1 MNSSLPTCTSSSA
14 FNVTDSASEDVE
26 TAHIHESN
34 CHLFTTSSTRDCIP
48 TSFENPTNLCYSPK
62 PITTSN
68 PYMQYQIAA
77 GAHLAYFNTFMRT
90 AQNNK
95 DCSITLRSQQHR
107 RKPRVLFTQ
116 RQVNELEERFKKQR
130 YVTASEREELAN
142 ALGLS
147 ATQVKIWFQ
156 NRRYKCKRL
165 AQDRTL
171 QLSQLP
177 FNPLFASAMP
187 FGFSC
192 LSKE

>member
-1 MNSSLPTCTSSSA
+1 
-14 FNVTDSASEDVE
+14 
-26 TAHIHESN
+26 
-34 CHLFTTSSTRDCIP
+34 
-48 TSFENPTNLCYSPK
+48 
-62 PITTSN
+62 
-68 PYMQYQIAA
+68 
-77 GAHLAYFNTFMRT
+77 MRT

-142 ALGLS
+142 TLGLS

>member
-1 MNSSLPTCTSSSA
+1 MWKLLIFTSQIVICSPHRRH
-14 FNVTDSASEDVE
+14 E
-26 TAHIHESN
+26 TAYPPPLGI
-34 CHLFTTSSTRDCIP
+34 
-48 TSFENPTNLCYSPK
+48 
-62 PITTSN
+62 
-68 PYMQYQIAA
+68 Q
-77 GAHLAYFNTFMRT
+77 RT
-90 AQNNK
+90 CATVPSRPPLRIRT
-95 DCSITLRSQQHR
+95 CSIKLRQGRIWRIS
-107 RKPRVLFTQ
+107 
-116 RQVNELEERFKKQR
+116 VNELEERFKKQR

-142 ALGLS
+142 TLGLS